1 MKPINKYV
9 IDVNEYLNKQ
19 FQFFAH
25 LKEDNI
31 TKEIKKETLN
41 DHTVLCIKY
50 FEKMVRAKSLEKIF
64 RNFKEVFFEK
74 LSSKAEVLLNEIVI
88 NVITFHDSGKI
99 NPNFQYKNMNNDL
112 KMNIS
117 NFNKLGTRHSIISA
131 ILYLDYFLEKIKEI
145 EKDEKFF

>member
-1 MKPINKYV
+1 MELINKYV

-25 LKEDNI
+25 LKEDKI

-50 FEKMVRAKSLEKIF
+50 FEKMVRTKSLEKVF

-74 LSSKAEVLLNEIVI
+74 LSPKAEVLLNEIVI
-88 NVITFHDSGKI
+88 NVITFHDIGKI
-99 NPNFQYKNMNNDL
+99 NPNFQHKNMNNDL
-112 KMNIS
+112 KMNIR
-117 NFNKLGTRHSIISA
+117 NFNKL
-131 ILYLDYFLEKIKEI
+131 
-145 EKDEKFF
+145 